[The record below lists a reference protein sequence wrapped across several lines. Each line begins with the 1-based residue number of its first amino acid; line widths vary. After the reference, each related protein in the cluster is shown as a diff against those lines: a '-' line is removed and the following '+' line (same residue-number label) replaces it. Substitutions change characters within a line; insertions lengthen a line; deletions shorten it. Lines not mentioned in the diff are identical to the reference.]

1 MCKISNDK
9 VVSENV
15 MKNFHLKGGL
25 KVEFIIYEGE
35 IMKGA
40 LVIVNYI
47 YRICTLRTHSNWRHK
62 LGSPSRIEYV
72 IPSDKIIVLE

>member
-25 KVEFIIYEGE
+25 KVEFIICEGE

-40 LVIVNYI
+40 LVIIYI
-47 YRICTLRTHSNWRHK
+47 TLH
-62 LGSPSRIEYV
+62 
-72 IPSDKIIVLE
+72 IPHLHLTYAQ